1 MKKLLVLSILILLIS
16 CAPSAEM
23 IQTAIAETT
32 TAESIIQETQYAEA
46 EEKVAIQNTQIAQ
59 TKTAAV
65 TNTPKFT
72 PTPRNTATP
81 TNTPLPPKLITA
93 TAFQKTQQYIASF
106 GSIAWKEL
114 KGYPDNHSGEKI
126 KIKGKVFQI
135 IDGIDMLLWYP
146 GTYDAFYVS
155 FDDSYTGIYEDDTI
169 TIYGEVISSYCY
181 DTQAGGTNCVPLIQ
195 GFWYQK

>member
-1 MKKLLVLSILILLIS
+1 MKKIIFLIFIMILAG

-32 TAESIIQETQYAEA
+32 TAEYILGA
-46 EEKVAIQNTQIAQ
+46 TQIAEKEATVSVHYTQVSQ

-81 TNTPLPPKLITA
+81 TNTPIPPKLLTA
-93 TAFQKTQQYIASF
+93 TAVQKTQQYVESF
-106 GSIAWKEL
+106 GTIAWKEL
-114 KGYPDNHSGEKI
+114 NAYTDNHKGEKI

-135 IDGIDMLLWYP
+135 IQGIDMLLWYT

-155 FDDSYTGIYEDDTI
+155 FLDPYTGIYEDDTI
-169 TIYGEVISSYCY
+169 TIYGEVLGMYCY
-181 DTQAGGTNCVPLIQ
+181 DTQAGGSNCVPEII
-195 GFWYQK
+195 GYSYQ